1 MENLKNLMESFETLT
16 EEKIDKIVGN
26 ENVDASTLPD
36 SEKLSVLVFSELEKA
51 LHTEDRKLILDCNY
65 QKSKFHNRTPKQ
77 IARGL
82 ENEYLVNYFRL
93 VSADKAIPM
102 LHIWPKHL
110 NTAKCTCTFEV
121 HITSEVSSILAERE
135 EEFNF
140 TIKRRPDGTIRDVY
154 RSGVQYDELVGLV
167 NSLCALLTANAKAK
181 AAKKEEKE
189 KAKEKKSP
197 KEVKEEPKAEEPK
210 AESKP
215 VRPKRTRTRNA
226 E

>member
-16 EEKIDKIVGN
+16 EETISGIISNK
-26 ENVDASTLPD
+26 NVDSSTLPE

-51 LHTEDRKLILDCNY
+51 LRTPDRQLVLDCNY
-65 QKSKFHNRTPKQ
+65 QKSKFHNRTSKQ
-77 IARGL
+77 IEKGL
-82 ENEYLVNYFRL
+82 DNEYLVNYFRL

-110 NTAKCTCTFEV
+110 SASKCTCAFEI
-121 HITSEVSSILAERE
+121 HITSDVAPILEERQ
-135 EEFNF
+135 EEFKF

-154 RSGVQYDELVGLV
+154 RSGVQYDELVEV
-167 NSLCALLTANAKAK
+167 INSLCALLTANAKAK

-197 KEVKEEPKAEEPK
+197 KEVKEEPKVEEPK

-215 VRPKRTRTRNA
+215 VRPKRTRTKKA

>member
-16 EEKIDKIVGN
+16 EEKIDEIVGN

-36 SEKLSVLVFSELEKA
+36 SEKLSVLLFSELEKA

-110 NTAKCTCTFEV
+110 SASKCTCAFEI
-121 HITSEVSSILAERE
+121 HITSDVAPILEERQG
-135 EEFNF
+135 EFKF
-140 TIKRRPDGTIRDVY
+140 TIKRRLDGTIRDVY
-154 RSGVQYDELVGLV
+154 RSGVQYDELVEV
-167 NSLCALLTANAKAK
+167 INSLCALLTANAKAK
-181 AAKKEEKE
+181 AAEKEEKE
-189 KAKEKKSP
+189 KAKEKKNP
-197 KEVKEEPKAEEPK
+197 KEVKEEPK

-215 VRPKRTRTRNA
+215 VRPKRTRTKKA